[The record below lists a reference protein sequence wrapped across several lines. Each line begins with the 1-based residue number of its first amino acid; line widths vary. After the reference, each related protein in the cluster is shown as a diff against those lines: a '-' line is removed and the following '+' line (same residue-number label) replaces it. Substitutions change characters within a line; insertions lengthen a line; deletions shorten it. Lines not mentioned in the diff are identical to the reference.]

1 MMFAEEDGVCR
12 STGARETERRCYSSL
27 QEFLAELNQNCL
39 LLARHGETDW
49 NAKKIIQGQR
59 DRPLN
64 SIGVAQSENLLS
76 LLRPVPLHR
85 ICCST
90 LQRSI
95 KTAVPI
101 SVEKTMN
108 IEQRPEL
115 NEIRLGAFEGQHKE
129 RGSDEFSWNRYQ
141 SFLDDEINVVP
152 PGGGENLRMVDERVR
167 DLVSNC
173 VATVANSGNVLI
185 VGHRNVNKMIIRNLM
200 GLSLEEGYNVE
211 HKNNWLYVFT
221 PQKAEI
227 FLTKIPSSLN
237 KIQVLSGY
245 EKIVL

>member
-1 MMFAEEDGVCR
+1 MENR
-12 STGARETERRCYSSL
+12 NYSSL
-27 QEFLAELNQNCL
+27 HAFMTELNESCL

-64 SIGVAQSENLLS
+64 STGVAQSENLLS
-76 LLRPVPLHR
+76 LLRPVSLCR
-85 ICCST
+85 VCCST

-95 KTAVPI
+95 KTATPI
-101 SVEKTMN
+101 SVEKTMQL
-108 IEQRPEL
+108 EQRPEL
-115 NEIRLGAFEGQHKE
+115 DEIRLGVFEGQRKE
-129 RGSDEFSWNRYQ
+129 KSCDNNSWNRYQ

-173 VATVANSGNVLI
+173 VATVANAGNVLI

-211 HKNNWLYVFT
+211 HKNNWLYLFT
-221 PQKAEI
+221 PQKAEL
-227 FLTKIPSSLN
+227 FLTKIPASLN
-237 KIQVLSGY
+237 KIQVQSGY